1 MPVMDEFKEER
12 AALKKNGTPK
22 QKFMY
27 FLDYYKWHV
36 IIAVAVIGF
45 AASMI
50 YQSVTSKDTAFFAA
64 LVNAFEM
71 TSTEEYVQS
80 FAEYAG
86 IDTDE
91 YDVMFDSSMH
101 ISNTDVTQ
109 DTIAASQKL
118 MVYIAASEL
127 DVILS
132 DEATIEQYAYNDSFC
147 DLREV
152 LTQEQLEKYEPY
164 LYYMDQ
170 AVADAIHAAQEE
182 PDYDYNQTPSHPDP
196 RKPEAMENPIPVGIC
211 LEEASS
217 LEDYYIFL
225 YGDGVLAVPATAP
238 HQDNVTKYID
248 FLFQQ

>member
-1 MPVMDEFKEER
+1 MPVMDEFREER
-12 AALKKNGTPK
+12 AALKNGTLK
-22 QKFMY
+22 QKFTY

-36 IIAVAVIGF
+36 IITVAVIGF

-64 LVNAFEM
+64 LVNVFEI
-71 TSTEEYVQS
+71 TSTEEYVQG
-80 FAEYAG
+80 FTEYAG
-86 IDTDE
+86 IDTDV

-101 ISNTDVTQ
+101 ISNTEVTQ

-147 DLREV
+147 DLREI
-152 LTQEQLEKYEPY
+152 LTEEQLQKYEPY

-170 AVADAIHAAQEE
+170 AVADAIHAAQED
-182 PDYDYNQTPSHPDP
+182 PDYDYNQRPFHPDP
-196 RKPEAMENPIPVGIC
+196 KKPEAMDEPIPVGIF
-211 LEEASS
+211 LDETSS
-217 LEDYYIFL
+217 LDEFYLFL
-225 YGDGVLAVPATAP
+225 NGKGVLAVPATAP
-238 HQDNVTKYID
+238 NPDNVVKYVD
-248 FLFQQ
+248 FLFEQ